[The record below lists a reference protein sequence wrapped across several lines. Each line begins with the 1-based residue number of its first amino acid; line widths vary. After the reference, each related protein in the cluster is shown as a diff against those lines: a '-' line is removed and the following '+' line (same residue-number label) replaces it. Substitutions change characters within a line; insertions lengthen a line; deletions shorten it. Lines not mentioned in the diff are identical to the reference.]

1 MDLLLFFA
9 SNPRQV
15 FSRDQL
21 MDRVWGYQSALD
33 TGTVTVHVRRLRKK
47 IEDDASRPR
56 HLETVFGVRLPV
68 HAMIEFALVVS
79 LSTLAVGVALA
90 LALRLLPTVRLQLA
104 GLALLA
110 VGLPLAAVIL
120 GGLVMF
126 HMHDDVKILAV
137 AAASASTALAAAL
150 LLGAGIARRIR
161 GLEAAAEE
169 LSCGELKARAPTE
182 GPRELAHVGEAF
194 NAMAG
199 NIEALF
205 DARRQLVAWASHDL
219 RTPVASIQA
228 MLEAVEDG
236 LASIDEYLPALHQQ
250 TRTLATLID
259 DLFELA
265 RIDAGALTLE
275 LREAQLPQLVSHCVS
290 GLEAEAR
297 ARQVHLESQLDD
309 ALPDVRCAPE
319 HVQRVLL
326 NLVTNALR
334 HTPSDGS
341 VLVRARRRNQR
352 AGGVGRGHGRRAEQG
367 SPAADVRALLAR
379 RCLTYPRERRR
390 RAGACDRTRLR
401 RSPGR
406 SHLGREP
413 ARWRRPLRVHAAA
426 SPSPPRSPERN
437 CGARIQGMFISVQE
451 AR

>member
-1 MDLLLFFA
+1 
-9 SNPRQV
+9 V
-15 FSRDQL
+15 
-21 MDRVWGYQSALD
+21 
-33 TGTVTVHVRRLRKK
+33 
-47 IEDDASRPR
+47 
-56 HLETVFGVRLPV
+56 
-68 HAMIEFALVVS
+68 IEFALIVS
-79 LSTLAVGVALA
+79 LSTLVAGIVLA
-90 LALRLLPTVRLQLA
+90 LALRQLPTVRLQLA

-150 LLGAGIARRIR
+150 LVGAGIARRIG
-161 GLEAAAEE
+161 GLEAAADE
-169 LSCGELKARAPTE
+169 LSSGELKARAPTQ

-194 NAMAG
+194 NKMAS

-275 LREAQLPQLVSHCVS
+275 LREVQLPQLVSHCVS

-297 ARQVHLESQLDD
+297 ARRVQLESRLDD

-341 VLVRARRRNQR
+341 VLVRARQR
-352 AGGVGRGHGRRAEQG
+352 AGELEVSVEDTGVGLSKEAQQRMFERFWRGDA
-367 SPAADVRALLAR
+367 S
-379 RCLTYPRERRR
+379 
-390 RAGACDRTRLR
+390 RTRASGGAGLGLAIAR
-401 RSPGR
+401 GFVEAQGGR
-406 SHLGREP
+406 IWAENRPEGG
-413 ARWRRPLRVHAAA
+413 ARFAFTLPIVE
-426 SPSPPRSPERN
+426 PSPT
-437 CGARIQGMFISVQE
+437 IT
-451 AR
+451 

>member
-1 MDLLLFFA
+1 
-9 SNPRQV
+9 
-15 FSRDQL
+15 
-21 MDRVWGYQSALD
+21 
-33 TGTVTVHVRRLRKK
+33 
-47 IEDDASRPR
+47 
-56 HLETVFGVRLPV
+56 
-68 HAMIEFALVVS
+68 MIQFALIVS
-79 LSTLAVGVALA
+79 LSTLAAGIALA
-90 LALRLLPTVRLQLA
+90 LALRLLPTVRLQLV

-137 AAASASTALAAAL
+137 AAASASTALVAAL
-150 LLGAGIARRIR
+150 LVGAGITRRIH

-169 LSCGELKARAPTE
+169 LSAGELQARAPTNA
-182 GPRELAHVGEAF
+182 PRELAHVGEAF
-194 NAMAG
+194 NAMAS

-236 LASIDEYLPALHQQ
+236 LASIDEYLPALRQQ
-250 TRTLATLID
+250 TGTLATLID

-275 LREAQLPQLVSHCVS
+275 LREAQLPQLVSHCVR

-297 ARQVHLESQLDD
+297 ARQVHLESQLEA

-334 HTPSDGS
+334 HTPSDGA
-341 VLVRARRRNQR
+341 VIVRARRCDRELEVSVEDT
-352 AGGVGRGHGRRAEQG
+352 GVGLSKQAQQRMFERFWRE
-367 SPAADVRALLAR
+367 DVS
-379 RCLTYPRERRR
+379 
-390 RAGACDRTRLR
+390 RTRASGGAGLGLAIAR
-401 RSPGR
+401 GFVEAQGGR
-406 SHLGREP
+406 IWAEN
-413 ARWRRPLRVHAAA
+413 RP
-426 SPSPPRSPERN
+426 EG
-437 CGARIQGMFISVQE
+437 GARFAFTLPIAERQPAI
-451 AR
+451 A

>member
-1 MDLLLFFA
+1 
-9 SNPRQV
+9 
-15 FSRDQL
+15 
-21 MDRVWGYQSALD
+21 
-33 TGTVTVHVRRLRKK
+33 
-47 IEDDASRPR
+47 
-56 HLETVFGVRLPV
+56 
-68 HAMIEFALVVS
+68 MIEFALVVA
-79 LSTLAVGVALA
+79 LSTLVVGIALA
-90 LALRLLPTVRLQLA
+90 LALRLLPTVRLQLV

-150 LLGAGIARRIR
+150 LVGARIGRRIH

-169 LSCGELKARAPTE
+169 LSSGELKARAPTNA
-182 GPRELAHVGEAF
+182 PRELAHVGEAF
-194 NAMAG
+194 NAMAS

-236 LASIDEYLPALHQQ
+236 LASIDEYLPALRQQ
-250 TRTLATLID
+250 TRTLALLID

-275 LREAQLPQLVSHCVS
+275 LREAQLPPLVSNCVR

-334 HTPSDGS
+334 HTPSDGAV
-341 VLVRARRRNQR
+341 VLRARRR
-352 AGGVGRGHGRRAEQG
+352 AGELEVSVEDTGVGLSTEAQQRMFERFW
-367 SPAADVRALLAR
+367 
-379 RCLTYPRERRR
+379 RED
-390 RAGACDRTRLR
+390 ASRTRASGGAGLGLAIAQGFVEAQG
-401 RSPGR
+401 GR
-406 SHLGREP
+406 IWAEN
-413 ARWRRPLRVHAAA
+413 RP
-426 SPSPPRSPERN
+426 EG
-437 CGARIQGMFISVQE
+437 GARFAFTLPIAERQPVI
-451 AR
+451 A

>member
-1 MDLLLFFA
+1 
-9 SNPRQV
+9 V
-15 FSRDQL
+15 
-21 MDRVWGYQSALD
+21 
-33 TGTVTVHVRRLRKK
+33 TG
-47 IEDDASRPR
+47 
-56 HLETVFGVRLPV
+56 
-68 HAMIEFALVVS
+68 FALVVS
-79 LSTLAVGVALA
+79 LSTLVTGIALA

-150 LLGAGIARRIR
+150 LLGAGVARRIR
-161 GLEAAAEE
+161 GLEAAAEK
-169 LSCGELKARAPTE
+169 LSGGELKARAPID
-182 GPRELAHVGEAF
+182 GPRELAHVGESF
-194 NAMAG
+194 NTMAG

-228 MLEAVEDG
+228 MLEAIEDG
-236 LASIDEYLPALHQQ
+236 LASIDEYMPALRQQ
-250 TRTLATLID
+250 TLTLATLID

-275 LREAQLPQLVSHCVS
+275 LREAQLPALVSHCVS

-297 ARQVHLESQLDD
+297 ARQVHLESQLDE

-319 HVQRVLL
+319 HLQRILL

-334 HTPSDGS
+334 HTPTDGS
-341 VLVRARRRNQR
+341 VFVRARQYT
-352 AGGVGRGHGRRAEQG
+352 GELEVSVEDTGVGLSKEAQQRMFERFW
-367 SPAADVRALLAR
+367 
-379 RCLTYPRERRR
+379 RE
-390 RAGACDRTRLR
+390 DTSRTRASGGAGLGLAIAR
-401 RSPGR
+401 GFVEAQGGR
-406 SHLGREP
+406 IWAEN
-413 ARWRRPLRVHAAA
+413 RPDG
-426 SPSPPRSPERN
+426 
-437 CGARIQGMFISVQE
+437 GARFAFTLPLAEPRATTG
-451 AR
+451 

>member
-1 MDLLLFFA
+1 
-9 SNPRQV
+9 
-15 FSRDQL
+15 
-21 MDRVWGYQSALD
+21 
-33 TGTVTVHVRRLRKK
+33 
-47 IEDDASRPR
+47 
-56 HLETVFGVRLPV
+56 
-68 HAMIEFALVVS
+68 MIAFALIVS
-79 LSTLAVGVALA
+79 LSTLVAGIALA
-90 LALRLLPTVRLQLA
+90 LALRRLPTVRLQLA

-110 VGLPLAAVIL
+110 VVLPLAAVIL

-126 HMHDDVKILAV
+126 HTYDDVKILTV
-137 AAASASTALAAAL
+137 VVASASSALAAAL
-150 LLGAGIARRIR
+150 LLGAEIARRIR

-169 LSCGELKARAPTE
+169 LSSGELKARAPTS
-182 GPRELAHVGEAF
+182 GPRELAHVGGAF

-199 NIEALF
+199 NVEALF

-236 LASIDEYLPALHQQ
+236 LAPIDEYLPALHQQ

-275 LREAQLPQLVSHCVS
+275 LREAQLPALVSHCVS

-297 ARQVHLESQLDD
+297 ARQVHLESQLED

-319 HVQRVLL
+319 HVQRILL

-341 VLVRARRRNQR
+341 VLVRARRH
-352 AGGVGRGHGRRAEQG
+352 ACELEVSVEDTGVGLSEEAQQRMFERFWRGDASRTRTSGGAGLGLAIARGFVEAQGGHIWAENRPEG
-367 SPAADVRALLAR
+367 GAR
-379 RCLTYPRERRR
+379 FAFTLPIAERR
-390 RAGACDRTRLR
+390 
-401 RSPGR
+401 
-406 SHLGREP
+406 P
-413 ARWRRPLRVHAAA
+413 AIA
-426 SPSPPRSPERN
+426 
-437 CGARIQGMFISVQE
+437 
-451 AR
+451 

>member
-1 MDLLLFFA
+1 M
-9 SNPRQV
+9 
-15 FSRDQL
+15 
-21 MDRVWGYQSALD
+21 
-33 TGTVTVHVRRLRKK
+33 T
-47 IEDDASRPR
+47 
-56 HLETVFGVRLPV
+56 
-68 HAMIEFALVVS
+68 EFALVVS
-79 LSTLAVGVALA
+79 LSTLVAGIALA

-104 GLALLA
+104 GLALIA

-120 GGLVMF
+120 SGLVMF

-150 LLGAGIARRIR
+150 LVGAGIARRIR
-161 GLEAAAEE
+161 GLEAAADE
-169 LSCGELKARAPTE
+169 LSSGELKARAPTQ

-194 NAMAG
+194 NTMAS
-199 NIEALF
+199 NIEGLF

-265 RIDAGALTLE
+265 RIDAGDLTLE

-341 VLVRARRRNQR
+341 VFVRARRRTSELEVSVEDT
-352 AGGVGRGHGRRAEQG
+352 GVGLSKEAQQRMFERFWRGDA
-367 SPAADVRALLAR
+367 S
-379 RCLTYPRERRR
+379 
-390 RAGACDRTRLR
+390 RTRASGGAGLGLAIAR
-401 RSPGR
+401 GFVEAQGGR
-406 SHLGREP
+406 IWAEN
-413 ARWRRPLRVHAAA
+413 RPDG
-426 SPSPPRSPERN
+426 
-437 CGARIQGMFISVQE
+437 GARFAFTLPIVEPPPTI
-451 AR
+451 A

>member
-1 MDLLLFFA
+1 
-9 SNPRQV
+9 V
-15 FSRDQL
+15 
-21 MDRVWGYQSALD
+21 
-33 TGTVTVHVRRLRKK
+33 
-47 IEDDASRPR
+47 
-56 HLETVFGVRLPV
+56 
-68 HAMIEFALVVS
+68 IEFALVVS
-79 LSTLAVGVALA
+79 LGTLAVGVALA
-90 LALRLLPTVRLQLA
+90 LALRLLPTVRLQLV

-137 AAASASTALAAAL
+137 AVASSSTALAAAL
-150 LLGAGIARRIR
+150 FLGAGIARRIR
-161 GLEAAAEE
+161 GLEVAA
-169 LSCGELKARAPTE
+169 GELAGGELDARAPTQA
-182 GPRELAHVGEAF
+182 PRELAHLGEAF
-194 NAMAG
+194 NAMAS

-228 MLEAVEDG
+228 MLDAVQDG
-236 LASIDEYLPALHQQ
+236 LASMEEYAPALRQQ
-250 TRTLATLID
+250 TRTLALLID

-275 LREAQLPQLVSHCVS
+275 LRKAQLPQLVSHCVA

-297 ARQVHLESQLDD
+297 ARQVRLESQLDD

-341 VLVRARRRNQR
+341 VLVRAQ
-352 AGGVGRGHGRRAEQG
+352 
-367 SPAADVRALLAR
+367 
-379 RCLTYPRERRR
+379 R
-390 RAGACDRTRLR
+390 RAGELEVSVEDTGVGLSSEAQQRMFERFWRGDASRTRASGGAGLGLAIAR
-401 RSPGR
+401 GFVEAQGGR
-406 SHLGREP
+406 IWAENRPEGG
-413 ARWRRPLRVHAAA
+413 ARFAFTLPLAE
-426 SPSPPRSPERN
+426 PRS
-437 CGARIQGMFISVQE
+437 AT
-451 AR
+451 A

>member
-1 MDLLLFFA
+1 
-9 SNPRQV
+9 
-15 FSRDQL
+15 
-21 MDRVWGYQSALD
+21 
-33 TGTVTVHVRRLRKK
+33 VT
-47 IEDDASRPR
+47 
-56 HLETVFGVRLPV
+56 
-68 HAMIEFALVVS
+68 EFALVVS
-79 LSTLAVGVALA
+79 LSTLAVGIALA

-150 LLGAGIARRIR
+150 LLGTGIAHRIR
-161 GLEAAAEE
+161 GLEAAADE
-169 LSCGELKARAPTE
+169 LSSGELTARAPAK

-194 NAMAG
+194 NAMAA

-228 MLEAVEDG
+228 MLDAVEDG

-275 LREAQLPQLVSHCVS
+275 LREAQLPQLVSHCVR

-319 HVQRVLL
+319 HLQRVLL

-334 HTPSDGS
+334 HTPSDGA
-341 VLVRARRRNQR
+341 VFVRARRHTSELEVSVEDT
-352 AGGVGRGHGRRAEQG
+352 GVGLSSEAQQRMFERFWRGDA
-367 SPAADVRALLAR
+367 S
-379 RCLTYPRERRR
+379 
-390 RAGACDRTRLR
+390 RTRASGGAGLGLAIAR
-401 RSPGR
+401 GFVEAQGGR
-406 SHLGREP
+406 IWAENRPDGG
-413 ARWRRPLRVHAAA
+413 ARFAFTLPIAE
-426 SPSPPRSPERN
+426 PSPTI
-437 CGARIQGMFISVQE
+437 A
-451 AR
+451 